1 MSISKQT
8 IIKNLKL
15 ILKKNKF
22 IFDIWF
28 YGSFKDRI
36 SDVDIII
43 IYKKLPEKIEL
54 PKILKNKMYG
64 GTIIFIPK
72 KLRYNIFLFE
82 KLNVFSI
89 RSNSNIRHKLKKS
102 FLNLMYLSSFLE
114 RYYERRNKL
123 KNINNYI
130 SENNI
135 RDIKSII
142 MSYQTFY
149 KYCSLENIPF
159 YKKDFMRKYFQLRKD
174 YINRK
179 NKNQFL
185 KFTKSLKTFDKN
197 FHSRSIKLL
206 NKKFLDNSN
215 SKFSFL
221 FRNLHFKYKHGSSN
235 DIPFIYGCLYNFYA
249 RQNLDL
255 SKKIRNDLKVSK
267 ISYTFKNNEKDYF
280 IKKINFLNQCY
291 LDLKYKKF
299 KSGLYRLTWY
309 L

>member
-149 KYCSLENIPF
+149 KYCGLENIPF

-206 NKKFLDNSN
+206 DKKFLDNSN

-267 ISYTFKNNEKDYF
+267 IAYTFKNSEKDYF

>member
-1 MSISKQT
+1 
-8 IIKNLKL
+8 
-15 ILKKNKF
+15 
-22 IFDIWF
+22 
-28 YGSFKDRI
+28 
-36 SDVDIII
+36 
-43 IYKKLPEKIEL
+43 
-54 PKILKNKMYG
+54 
-64 GTIIFIPK
+64 
-72 KLRYNIFLFE
+72 
-82 KLNVFSI
+82 
-89 RSNSNIRHKLKKS
+89 
-102 FLNLMYLSSFLE
+102 
-114 RYYERRNKL
+114 
-123 KNINNYI
+123 
-130 SENNI
+130 
-135 RDIKSII
+135 
-142 MSYQTFY
+142 
-149 KYCSLENIPF
+149 
-159 YKKDFMRKYFQLRKD
+159 MRKYFQLRKD